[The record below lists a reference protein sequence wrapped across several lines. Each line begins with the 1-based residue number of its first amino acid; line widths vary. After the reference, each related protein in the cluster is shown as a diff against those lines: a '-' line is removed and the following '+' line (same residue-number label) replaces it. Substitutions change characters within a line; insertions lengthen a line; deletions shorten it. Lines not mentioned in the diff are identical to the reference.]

1 LWCLSQREFQIFYR
15 CGKGRDETSF
25 LLKFETRFERRHKQ
39 KNDQTKMAGSIF
51 CGLPNDLIIKIVKI
65 GQREAVAKE
74 TAKKVSAPFR
84 AGPICYH
91 NGGERED
98 EGRSSECEVLPD
110 TRKIQTML
118 EKANRVWEPQPD
130 GFEAAKY
137 TTAPIWEPRPSFDFQ
152 ANQGD
157 GRRLSGSIHAH
168 IKAVGRNLHTDLR
181 LADHPSQIM
190 KPIQKKNKFKMM
202 KELLASV
209 PQAQTP
215 DEFLMGESQVP
226 RSVQWEWSTLWNRTI
241 CYSFQDQIVDPGGA
255 LGDDEPMEPNNVR
268 VLCWRHQKNEM
279 RSPSPDLKSRCWLV
293 SGGLYPTM
301 SQPIIRKSKAKWKK
315 IHA

>member
-1 LWCLSQREFQIFYR
+1 VAEKSPLLNLKLALR
-15 CGKGRDETSF
+15 GRD
-25 LLKFETRFERRHKQ
+25 KQ
-39 KNDQTKMAGSIF
+39 THTTQTNDQTKMAGSIF
-51 CGLPNDLIIKIVKI
+51 GGLPNDLIIKIVRI

-118 EKANRVWEPQPD
+118 EKANRVPVEPS

-157 GRRLSGSIHAH
+157 GRRLSSSIHAH
-168 IKAVGRNLHTDLR
+168 IKAVGRNLHMVRR

-202 KELLASV
+202 KQLLASV

-226 RSVQWEWSTLWNRTI
+226 RSVQWEWSNLWNRTI
-241 CYSFQDQIVDPGGA
+241 CYSFQDQIVDSGGA
-255 LGDDEPMEPNNVR
+255 LGDDELMEPKNVR
-268 VLCWRHQKNEM
+268 VLCWRPQKNEM

-293 SGGLYPTM
+293 SGAPTLYLTM
-301 SQPIIRKSKAKWKK
+301 SQPIIKKSKAKWKL